1 MCLPT
6 NDHRQ
11 LIKDCQYIQFK
22 SWINDNC
29 EWKWPPLQFF
39 WSHGQSFISGLCA
52 NNVLSKLNL
61 LRFKLKFKIT
71 LSEANSSLICLIGS
85 RATASNLATTN
96 WPLNSLKNDQLMQLI
111 WWAINEML
119 WWRQWMWN
127 RLLHVNGFGFHCEKV
142 GQTCGSYLCYK
153 PEHFDNLLSYSY
165 NKREGRLRS
174 LSNNTIWLVPGDHL
188 ASIINHH

>member
-1 MCLPT
+1 M
-6 NDHRQ
+6 
-11 LIKDCQYIQFK
+11 ISIA
-22 SWINDNC
+22 
-29 EWKWPPLQFF
+29 FF
-39 WSHGQSFISGLCA
+39 IVFGSHGQSFISGLCA
-52 NNVLSKLNL
+52 NYVLSKLNL
-61 LRFKLKFKIT
+61 SRFKLKFKIT

-142 GQTCGSYLCYK
+142 GQTW
-153 PEHFDNLLSYSY
+153 LLLMLQARAIS
-165 NKREGRLRS
+165 
-174 LSNNTIWLVPGDHL
+174 I
-188 ASIINHH
+188 SIIIIIN